1 MSHRLARMAAVA
13 TLLFAVA
20 APLAHAA
27 PPAAFVY
34 ATDSNAKL
42 PQYSADDTGLL
53 TPLVPPL
60 APAVATST
68 GIAASP
74 DGHTLYVVDQPTN
87 DVSQYAIAD
96 DGTLTPGT
104 PATVAA
110 GPAPFGIAL
119 APDGRHAYV
128 TNQTGGTI
136 SVFAIGDDGALIPGA
151 TTVAS
156 GAGTIGIAISPDG
169 TSAYATNS
177 ISGKISQY
185 DVDPTDGSLSPKS
198 APTVDAGS
206 TPFAIAVSPDGQSVY
221 ATNRMTT
228 GTIRQY
234 SVATDGSLTPMATAT
249 VTAGSR
255 PAGIVAVGHT
265 VYVSNFSSDTLSQFN
280 AGVDGALTNT
290 GSDVA
295 APHSP
300 FGMALAPDGHSLY
313 VAGSGNGT
321 VGQYDIADDG
331 ALSAKDPATVAAD
344 VRPLAVVAVR
354 APDTQAPTVDLRT
367 PADGAQYTVGDNV
380 DADYSCAD
388 AGGSGLAS
396 CTGDVADGDPLDTST
411 AGTFDFTVVARDGTG
426 HETTVT
432 HSYTVTA
439 PPEPTFEGFV
449 GPIQDGSVV
458 KAGSV
463 VPIAFSLGG
472 DHGLDV
478 LADGSPTSVRVDCDA
493 AGQASGGYPA
503 RSDDGLQYD
512 GASGAYTFAW
522 RTRSSWA
529 GTCRAFQLQLRGGS
543 FEQLVVRF
551 RQPYWYHWY
560 RHW

>member
-1 MSHRLARMAAVA
+1 MSLRLARMATAA
-13 TLLFAVA
+13 TLL
-20 APLAHAA
+20 LAFAA
-27 PPAAFVY
+27 PPAHASPPSAYVY
-34 ATDSNAKL
+34 ATDSNPKL
-42 PQYSADDTGLL
+42 PQYTADDSGLL
-53 TPLVPPL
+53 TPFVPPL
-60 APAVATST
+60 APALATST

-96 DGTLTPGT
+96 DGTLTPKT
-104 PATVAA
+104 PATVTS

-177 ISGKISQY
+177 ISRTISQY

-198 APTVDAGS
+198 TPTVDAGS
-206 TPFAIAVSPDGQSVY
+206 SPFAITVSPDGQSVY
-221 ATNRMTT
+221 ATNRVAP
-228 GTIRQY
+228 GLVRQY
-234 SVATDGSLTPMATAT
+234 SVGADGSLTPMATAT
-249 VTAGSR
+249 VGAGSR

-265 VYVSNFSSDTLSQFN
+265 VYVSNFSSDTVSQFD
-280 AGVDGALTNT
+280 AGDDGALTKT
-290 GSDVA
+290 GTDVA
-295 APHSP
+295 SPHSP
-300 FGMALAPDGHSLY
+300 FGLALAPDGHSLY
-313 VAGSGNGT
+313 VAGSGDGS

-331 ALSAKDPATVAAD
+331 TLSAKDPATVAAD
-344 VRPLAVVAVR
+344 VRPLAIVAVR
-354 APDTQAPTVDLRT
+354 APDTRAPTIDLRT
-367 PADGAQYTVGDNV
+367 PADGAQYTVGDDV

-411 AGTFDFTVVARDGTG
+411 AGTFAFTVVARDGAG

-432 HSYTVTA
+432 HSYTVNA
-439 PPEPTFEGFV
+439 PPEPSFEGFV

-458 KAGSV
+458 TAGSV

-478 LADGSPTSVRVDCDA
+478 LAAGSPTSVRVDCDA

-503 RSDDGLQYD
+503 RSDAGLLFD
-512 GASGAYTFAW
+512 SATGTYTFAW

-529 GTCRAFQLQLRGGS
+529 GSCRAFQLQLRDGS
-543 FEQLVVRF
+543 VEQLVVRF
-551 RQPYWYHWY
+551 RSAYS
-560 RHW
+560 RHWHRHW